1 MKTASKNKEKCNEK
15 KNKSKIKF
23 CMSLAHPGILRER

>member
-1 MKTASKNKEKCNEK
+1 MKVMKTAPKSKEKCNEN

-23 CMSLAHPGILRER
+23 CMSLVLS